1 MKKLWN
7 DELNRLVIIVLVSAS
22 FGWIIGQTSWV
33 LAVVLTIYVA
43 RQFIQ
48 LRRLILWIERPSA
61 EIPELSG
68 IWEEVAYRFF
78 RTRRRSES
86 RKNRIANLLKR
97 YQKATQSLPDAT
109 ILLNSHDEIE
119 WFNISATRL
128 LFLQKKDIG
137 QPVGRLIRD
146 PEFVNLLNTNEFTI
160 EPLDIVSPVDESKY
174 LDIRIVPSA
183 FDQRLLLIRDNTH
196 IHRLSEMRR
205 DFVANVSHE
214 LRTPLTVVIGY
225 LETIETLDDL
235 TLEELH
241 ELVGRM
247 STPAHRMK
255 TLVEDLLQLSKLDT
269 GVIPA
274 ASQCPDVQVSALLK
288 AIVRDADQLSA
299 GNHTIE
305 LHVESGLSLRGMEKE
320 IYSVFSNLV
329 NNAVRYTPAGGLIQV
344 IWKTVPD
351 GALFQV
357 IDSGVGIARENI
369 DRLTERFYR
378 VDVGRSRDS
387 GGTGLGLSIV
397 KQVLRRHDAEL
408 SIESEPE
415 KGSTFSCL
423 FFAERIQVSRET
435 AVLESDVS
443 GANPS

>member
-7 DELNRLVIIVLVSAS
+7 EELKRILILVLVSS
-22 FGWIIGQTSWV
+22 TIGWVIGQIAWTLAIV
-33 LAVVLTIYVA
+33 LAFYATK
-43 RQFIQ
+43 QFLQ
-48 LRRLILWIERPSA
+48 LRRLILWIDRPST
-61 EIPELSG
+61 EMPELSG
-68 IWEEVAYRFF
+68 IWEEMAYRFY

-86 RKNRIANLLKR
+86 RKTRIANLLKR
-97 YQKATQSLPDAT
+97 YQQATQSIPDAT
-109 ILLNSHDEIE
+109 ILLNSREEIE
-119 WFNISATRL
+119 WFNGSATRIL
-128 LFLQKKDIG
+128 NLNKKDIG
-137 QPVGRLIRD
+137 QPIGRLIRD
-146 PEFVNLLNTNEFTI
+146 PQFVAFLGSAEI
-160 EPLDIVSPVDESKY
+160 DSEPLDILSPVDDSKF
-174 LDIRIVPSA
+174 LEIRLVPSA
-183 FDQRLLLIRDNTH
+183 LDQRMLLIRDNTH
-196 IHRLSEMRR
+196 IHRLTEMRR

-235 TLEELH
+235 TVEELH
-241 ELVGRM
+241 DLVGRM
-247 STPAHRMK
+247 SSPAHRMK

-274 ASQCPDVQVSALLK
+274 ASQCPGIEVSALLK
-288 AIVRDADQLSA
+288 SIVRDADQLSS
-299 GNHTIE
+299 GSHQIE
-305 LHVESGLSLRGMEKE
+305 TNIESGLRLRGMEKE

-329 NNAVRYTPAGGLIQV
+329 NNAVRYTPDDGLIQV
-344 IWKTVPD
+344 VWKSVPE

-357 IDSGVGIARENI
+357 VDSGVGIARENI

-408 SIESEPE
+408 SIKSEIG

-423 FFAERIQVSRET
+423 FFAERVEGPEAIPS
-435 AVLESDVS
+435 LENDLPLT
-443 GANPS
+443 NPG

>member
-1 MKKLWN
+1 M
-7 DELNRLVIIVLVSAS
+7 IIVLASAS
-22 FGWIIGQTSWV
+22 FGWIIGQIAWV
-33 LAVVLTIYVA
+33 LAIVLTIYVV

-61 EIPELSG
+61 EMPELNG

-97 YQKATQSLPDAT
+97 YQQATQSLPDAT
-109 ILLNSHDEIE
+109 ILLNNRSEIE

-128 LFLQKKDIG
+128 LSLQKKDIG

-146 PEFVNLLNTNEFTI
+146 PEFVSLLNTNELTI
-160 EPLDIVSPVDESKY
+160 EPLDIVSPIDESKY

-247 STPAHRMK
+247 SSPAHRMK

-274 ASQCPDVQVSALLK
+274 ASQCPEIKVPALLK
-288 AIVRDADQLSA
+288 AIVRDADQISA

-305 LHVESGLSLRGMEKE
+305 LHVEPGLSLRGMEKE

-329 NNAVRYTPAGGLIQV
+329 NNAVRYTPTGGLIQV
-344 IWKTVPD
+344 VWKTVPD

-423 FFAERIQVSRET
+423 FFAERVRVQASRET
-435 AVLESDVS
+435 AVSENEVS
-443 GANPS
+443 RIDLD